1 MNIWKGDEVVVITGK
16 EKGKRGRVLSI
27 NRDTERVVIE
37 GLNMRRKHQKP
48 SSRNT
53 QGGILEMEGSVHL
66 SNVRPWCATAE
77 KPSPIV
83 MKRLSDGSRVRVYK
97 VNGETVADRSR

>member
-1 MNIWKGDEVVVITGK
+1 MNIWKGDEVVVISGK
-16 EKGKRGRVLSI
+16 EKGQRGRVLRVD
-27 NRDTERVVIE
+27 RDKDRVVIE
-37 GLNMRRKHQKP
+37 GVRMRKKHQKP

-53 QGGILEMEGSVHL
+53 QGGILETEGSIHL

-77 KPSPIV
+77 SPSAII
-83 MKRLSDGSRVRVYK
+83 MKVLSDGTRVRVYK